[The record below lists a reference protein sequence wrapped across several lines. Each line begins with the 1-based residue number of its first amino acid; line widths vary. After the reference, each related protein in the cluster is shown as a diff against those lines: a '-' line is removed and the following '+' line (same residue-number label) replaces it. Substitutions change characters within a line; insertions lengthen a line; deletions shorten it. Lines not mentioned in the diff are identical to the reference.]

1 MLTSGNVKT
10 FTSSGCSAVTVNTS
24 GRVTLTKP
32 LTSTAGK
39 LAIVNSFPMLT
50 SGNVKTFTSS
60 GCSAV
65 TVNTSGSVTLTKPLT
80 STAGKLDTMTGLTI
94 DTEATPV
101 ISIDCAP
108 LISIAGKELTLTLSG
123 VVVSTPSTPV
133 TANAP
138 SKTSIG

>member
-24 GRVTLTKP
+24 GSVTLTKP

-65 TVNTSGSVTLTKPLT
+65 TVKTSGSVTLTKPLT
-80 STAGKLDTMTGLTI
+80 STAGKLAIVNSFPML
-94 DTEATPV
+94 V
-101 ISIDCAP
+101 SWRS
-108 LISIAGKELTLTLSG
+108 LIHFQC
-123 VVVSTPSTPV
+123 
-133 TANAP
+133 
-138 SKTSIG
+138 